1 MIGVKYVPAA
11 DTAVLATAPP
21 AGPPTAPAPAPAN
34 SIAVVT
40 FAMALRLSLPCS
52 TDLSCDSFV
61 IAINKI
67 R

>member
-21 AGPPTAPAPAPAN
+21 AGPPTTPAPAN
-34 SIAVVT
+34 STAVVT